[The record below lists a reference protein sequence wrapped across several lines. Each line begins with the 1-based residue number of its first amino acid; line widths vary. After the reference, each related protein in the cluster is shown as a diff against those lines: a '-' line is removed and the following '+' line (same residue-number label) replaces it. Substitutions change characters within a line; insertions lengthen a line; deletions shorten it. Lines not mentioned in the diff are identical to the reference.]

1 MPTPA
6 PSLTILAIAYFF
18 HLIATVV
25 WVGGIVIMAMLVWPE
40 ARRTLENNA
49 ALEPLLAGLRRR
61 FMPMANFSLVILTVT
76 GLVQM
81 TGDPNYDGVLQFEN
95 EWSRVILLKHI
106 AIAGMFA
113 CGLILQFSTI
123 PALERAS
130 LLAERG
136 KGDPTTWTRLRRTEV
151 RLTWINV
158 ALSILVLAFTA
169 WATAL

>member
-6 PSLTILAIAYFF
+6 PSQTILAIAYFF

-25 WVGGIVIMAMLVWPE
+25 WVGGLVMLTILVWPE
-40 ARRTLENNA
+40 ARRTLDSNPL
-49 ALEPLLAGLRRR
+49 LEPLLAGLRKR
-61 FMPMANFSLVILTVT
+61 FMPLTNFSLVVLTVT

-81 TGDPNYDGVLQFEN
+81 TGDPNYDGVLQFSN

-106 AIAGMFA
+106 AIAGMFV

-136 KGDPTTWTRLRRTEV
+136 KGDPAAWGRLRRTEV

>member
-6 PSLTILAIAYFF
+6 PSTTILAIAYFY

-25 WVGGIVIMAMLVWPE
+25 WVGGLVMLTVLVWPE
-40 ARRTLENNA
+40 ARRSLGSQGA
-49 ALEPLLAGLRRR
+49 YEPLLAALRRR
-61 FMPMANFSLVILTVT
+61 FMPLTNFSLVVLSVT

-81 TGDPNYDGVLQFEN
+81 TGDPNYDGVLQFSN

-130 LLAERG
+130 LLAEHG

-158 ALSILVLAFTA
+158 TLSILVLAFTA